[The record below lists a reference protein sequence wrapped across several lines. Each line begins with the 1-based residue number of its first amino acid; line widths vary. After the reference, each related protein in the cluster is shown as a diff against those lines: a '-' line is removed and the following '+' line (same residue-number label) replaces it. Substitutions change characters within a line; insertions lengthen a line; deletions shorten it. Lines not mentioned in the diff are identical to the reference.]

1 MALTITVKSANNTQP
16 KKDFFMNLL
25 NYFNIKVNDVFAK
38 EKSFTTICSTADDA
52 DNLCSVE
59 VINVLLQAGMTP
71 IPSPELKARR
81 SVIAKNVSSEIL
93 NSPEEVI
100 KEEFHRAND
109 SVKSQMLNHIK
120 TINKFQNFPFLK
132 ITFDS
137 INISNNCLKL
147 GLNFRHLHIPDHQ
160 FENER
165 FKEIKYCY
173 RCYAMNSQLAN
184 KCSKPP
190 DYKICSKCSST
201 DNIWSNCTSATVKC
215 VNCGDPHVTRSPSCP
230 TRKDLLKVNQHPSS
244 KFRFSENDF
253 PCLINSPPQANAYK
267 SCEEEEPRI
276 SMPTNFEKICSG

>member
-25 NYFNIKVNDVFAK
+25 NSFNIKVNDVFVK

-59 VINVLLQAGMTP
+59 VINVLLRAGMTP

-81 SVIAKNVSSEIL
+81 SVIAKKVSSEIL
-93 NSPEEVI
+93 NLPEEVI

-109 SVKSQMLNHIK
+109 WEINHIR
-120 TINKFQNFPFLK
+120 TINKFQNLPFLK

-147 GLNFRHLHIPDHQ
+147 ALNFRHLHIPDHQ

-165 FKEIKYCY
+165 FKEIK
-173 RCYAMNSQLAN
+173 
-184 KCSKPP
+184 
-190 DYKICSKCSST
+190 
-201 DNIWSNCTSATVKC
+201 
-215 VNCGDPHVTRSPSCP
+215 
-230 TRKDLLKVNQHPSS
+230 
-244 KFRFSENDF
+244 
-253 PCLINSPPQANAYK
+253 
-267 SCEEEEPRI
+267 
-276 SMPTNFEKICSG
+276 

>member
-1 MALTITVKSANNTQP
+1 
-16 KKDFFMNLL
+16 MNLL
-25 NYFNIKVNDVFAK
+25 NSVNIKVNDVFTK

-59 VINVLLQAGMTP
+59 VINVLLEAGITP

-81 SVIAKNVSSEIL
+81 SVIAKKVSSEIL

-109 SVKSQMLNHIK
+109 WAINHIK
-120 TINKFQNFPFLK
+120 TINKFQNLSFLK

-165 FKEIKYCY
+165 FNEIKYCY
-173 RCYAMNSQLAN
+173 RCYAMNSHLAN

-190 DYKICSKCSST
+190 DYKIYSKYSST
-201 DNIWSNCTSATVKC
+201 DHIWSNCTSATVKC
-215 VNCGDPHVTRSPSCP
+215 VNYGVLTSRDRLPV
-230 TRKDLLKVNQHPSS
+230 Q
-244 KFRFSENDF
+244 
-253 PCLINSPPQANAYK
+253 IG
-267 SCEEEEPRI
+267 RI
-276 SMPTNFEKICSG
+276 FWK